1 MGRCPYC
8 AEEIQDAAIRCRY
21 CGSALPSE
29 PVLRA
34 QGLATDIQVVRSGCR
49 YALGLVEEAY
59 PVWLAPSPDTP
70 IEGFSGGRAGSR
82 PPPWT
87 SSTGLSAPA
96 VASTSSLPPVSA
108 GSCAEPLSRASAL
121 GSPRRDLQGRSMIE
135 RGSEDER

>member
-1 MGRCPYC
+1 MDWCPYC

-21 CGSALPSE
+21 CGSALPFE

-34 QGLATDIQVVRSGCR
+34 EGLVQVVRSGCR
-49 YALGLVEEAY
+49 YALGVVEEAY
-59 PVWLAPSPDTP
+59 PVWLVPSPATP
-70 IEGFSGGRAGSR
+70 IERFSGGPAGSR

-87 SSTGLSAPA
+87 SSTGLIAPA
-96 VASTSSLPPVSA
+96 VAPNSPFPPVSA

-121 GSPRRDLQGRSMIE
+121 GSSRRDFHGRSKIE